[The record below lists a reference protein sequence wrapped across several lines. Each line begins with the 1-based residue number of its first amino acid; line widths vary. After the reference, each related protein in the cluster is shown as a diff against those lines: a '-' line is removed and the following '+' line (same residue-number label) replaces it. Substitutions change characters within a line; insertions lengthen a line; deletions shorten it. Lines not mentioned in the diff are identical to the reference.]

1 MYLKEKNNI
10 MKRFIYL
17 LLLCL
22 GVPFCMFSQTSEE
35 KAFNMYQQVENI
47 AYDVIASFCQF
58 PAEHKNTTKVFDKLK
73 QLQGTLRDINSS
85 PAPKGAR
92 ILSDKYKNL
101 AFQVDCFIDL
111 LRTICGYSTILKED
125 QMHFLTGILK
135 GMGWTE
141 KMLGVECEHAY
152 FVEYQH
158 GNFKMMFIKNTLTE
172 KEDDYYSMSNSRNMI
187 EVNFI
192 YDYYNTGGTYNVA
205 AGKYRM
211 IQYKDNVSSN
221 YHKIIK
227 ATTKLIH

>member
-10 MKRFIYL
+10 MKRFVYL
-17 LLLCL
+17 LLLSI
-22 GVPFCMFSQTSEE
+22 GIPFHMYSQTSEE
-35 KAFNMYQQVENI
+35 SAFNMYQQVENI
-47 AYDVIASFCQF
+47 AYDIIASFSQF
-58 PAEHKNTTKVFDKLK
+58 PHEHENTIKVFDSLK
-73 QLQGTLRDINSS
+73 QLQETLRDINSS
-85 PAPKGAR
+85 PAPEGAR

-125 QMHFLTGILK
+125 QMYFLTGILK

-172 KEDDYYSMSNSRNMI
+172 KEDDYYSMSNSKNMI

-192 YDYYNTGGTYNVA
+192 YDYYKTGGTYNVA

-221 YHKIIK
+221 YHKVIK